1 MSVNSALIV
10 AGGHGRRMGATSP
23 KSLTRLG
30 GQPILHHL
38 LKMMRDEMI
47 GQIVVSHDR
56 DDFHEEIVE
65 VADQFGAVVVRDEGY
80 GSTVEVALQH
90 SALMGERFLFGY
102 GHALV
107 DSGVLR
113 SLTSGAAEATTFASS
128 SRRQPI
134 PLADRYME
142 PPFVVD
148 REYLTRSQPEGWLD
162 YWTRHTPRGGGECG
176 TLPEP
181 NTLLELANYRDTWSK
196 KLRGD

>member
-10 AGGHGRRMGATSP
+10 AGGHGRRMGATAP
-23 KSLTRLG
+23 KCLTKLAG
-30 GQPILHHL
+30 KPILHHL

-56 DDFHEEIVE
+56 DDFHEEIVD
-65 VADQFGAVVVRDEGY
+65 VANQFGAVVLRDDGHV
-80 GSTVEVALQH
+80 STVGVALQY
-90 SALMGERFLFGY
+90 SSQMGERFLFGY

-107 DSGVLR
+107 DSRVLA
-113 SLTSGAAEATTFASS
+113 SLASGAAEATTFSSS

-134 PLADRYME
+134 PLVDRYLE

-148 REYLTRSQPEGWLD
+148 REYLTRSQPAGWLD
-162 YWTRHTPRGGGECG
+162 YWTQHTPRGVVECA
-176 TLPEP
+176 TPPEP

-196 KLRGD
+196 KLRRE